1 MTNFSSTSMDKLNA
15 FILINIGLITDS
27 LGIYLFRVPN
37 KFATGGVTGIAIIIN
52 RYYTGISV
60 GLLMLILNIFLMVIA
75 LFFVGF
81 GFGART
87 IYSSFALS
95 GYVWLFGRLYAVN
108 KPLTDDKLLELIF
121 AMLLSAVGSA
131 IVFYQNASTGGT
143 DIIAKIL
150 KKKTRM
156 NIGKTLLLIDFI
168 ITIFATFIF
177 GIRIG
182 MYSILGV
189 IIKGVLIDYV
199 IEGMYTSKHVVIV
212 SNKPQE
218 IKEYITKELKRGAT
232 IYRASG
238 AMTNDEKQV
247 INSIISRRESMKLRN
262 YIKEIDAKAFVT
274 IHNVSEIIG
283 KGFKQNDL

>member
-1 MTNFSSTSMDKLNA
+1 MDKLNA